1 MKYVELDK
9 EVEEELR
16 TNINTFTF
24 SYTVFLQYKKI
35 LKNFNLINQY
45 FIIFYVKVILIGIP

>member
-35 LKNFNLINQY
+35 LKNFNLINQF
-45 FIIFYVKVILIGIP
+45 FIIFYVKFILIGIP

>member
-16 TNINTFTF
+16 ANINTFTF